1 MATQLERDKHA
12 RYLLHCLREVP
23 QPYAALDTSR
33 LSLAYFCVAGLD
45 VLAHLGKIDAPL
57 RAGIVEWIYS
67 LQVLPPSD
75 GCAGLPAD
83 RLGGFRGSGYLG
95 AAHSSGGAPS
105 SSPYDG
111 AHLAMTYTALA
122 VLLTLGDDLSRV
134 DQPRVLAFVSSLQDE
149 AGCFSAYP
157 GGERDMRFLFCAAAV
172 VAMLRGG
179 AVRTESS
186 GCEPFPDP
194 SRTLLGPFLQ
204 VPCLRAA
211 ASTSSGRRGTSS
223 SRAGSTAA
231 SGSDLGRRGREREGG
246 RGRGR
251 EREEEGEGALL
262 RRRGRDHASPP
273 PPQESHGGSTFTGLA
288 ALALMGTLRRLPQP
302 QRTVRWCVERQARS
316 SRDRAE
322 IGARSGRAA
331 HLSQVGGFQGRP
343 NKDEDTCYSFWIGTL
358 NSLPLGQISAATSHS
373 GHECGSRRLPRA
385 TRRGDPAAAGRAE
398 RILPLVPVCAPDV
411 WRDRKAPGHAAGPAP
426 HPLRPLRC
434 PPRRPPR
441 PRAPR
446 ASRLAGGACVG
457 LSLAGAA
464 GLAPLEPRLGITAR
478 AAARARGCEAE
489 GECQTCEEETTVWDG
504 SLREPG

>member
-1 MATQLERDKHA
+1 MIHAPDLEIHSAGDLHAKFHPLQNGCRKATKKKKNATKLDRGQPTSTNHAQLTTPPGLSAATTVAALHHATAPREYMATQLERDKHA

-45 VLAHLGKIDAPL
+45 VLAQLGKIDAPL

-194 SRTLLGPFLQ
+194 SRTFLGPFLQ
-204 VPCLRAA
+204 VPSHRAA
-211 ASTSSGRRGTSS
+211 ASTSSGRSARTKPTTIARWPRCERGKAPRPSTSA
-223 SRAGSTAA
+223 SRA
-231 SGSDLGRRGREREGG
+231 RCREG
-246 RGRGR
+246 
-251 EREEEGEGALL
+251 
-262 RRRGRDHASPP
+262 
-273 PPQESHGGSTFTGLA
+273 
-288 ALALMGTLRRLPQP
+288 
-302 QRTVRWCVERQARS
+302 
-316 SRDRAE
+316 
-322 IGARSGRAA
+322 
-331 HLSQVGGFQGRP
+331 
-343 NKDEDTCYSFWIGTL
+343 
-358 NSLPLGQISAATSHS
+358 
-373 GHECGSRRLPRA
+373 
-385 TRRGDPAAAGRAE
+385 
-398 RILPLVPVCAPDV
+398 
-411 WRDRKAPGHAAGPAP
+411 
-426 HPLRPLRC
+426 
-434 PPRRPPR
+434 
-441 PRAPR
+441 
-446 ASRLAGGACVG
+446 
-457 LSLAGAA
+457 
-464 GLAPLEPRLGITAR
+464 
-478 AAARARGCEAE
+478 
-489 GECQTCEEETTVWDG
+489 
-504 SLREPG
+504 

>member
-134 DQPRVLAFVSSLQDE
+134 DGPRVLAFVSSLQDE

-288 ALALMGTLRRLPQP
+288 ALALMGTLRRLPPP

-343 NKDEDTCYSFWIGTL
+343 NKDEDTCYSFWIGAL
-358 NSLPLGQISAATSHS
+358 APQFAISARSRPRLLTLATGAAPGGSLALLGAATLLQRAALSAFCLSCQFAHPTF
-373 GHECGSRRLPRA
+373 GGIAKHPDTRPDLLHTHYALCGARRAARPALAPHAPHGSR
-385 TRRGDPAAAGRAE
+385 AA
-398 RILPLVPVCAPDV
+398 PV
-411 WRDRKAPGHAAGPAP
+411 
-426 HPLRPLRC
+426 
-434 PPRRPPR
+434 
-441 PRAPR
+441 
-446 ASRLAGGACVG
+446 
-457 LSLAGAA
+457 
-464 GLAPLEPRLGITAR
+464 
-478 AAARARGCEAE
+478 
-489 GECQTCEEETTVWDG
+489 
-504 SLREPG
+504 

>member
-45 VLAHLGKIDAPL
+45 VLAQLGKIDAPL

-67 LQVLPPSD
+67 LQVLPPLD

-105 SSPYDG
+105 SSPYDS

-179 AVRTESS
+179 AVPPSS
-186 GCEPFPDP
+186 GIDVERATRYVLE
-194 SRTLLGPFLQ
+194 SRGFDGGFGLGP
-204 VPCLRAA
+204 
-211 ASTSSGRRGTSS
+211 G
-223 SRAGSTAA
+223 
-231 SGSDLGRRGREREGG
+231 
-246 RGRGR
+246 
-251 EREEEGEGALL
+251 
-262 RRRGRDHASPP
+262 
-273 PPQESHGGSTFTGLA
+273 QESHGGSTFTGLA

-302 QRTVRWCVERQARS
+302 QRTVRWCVERQ
-316 SRDRAE
+316 
-322 IGARSGRAA
+322 
-331 HLSQVGGFQGRP
+331 VGGFQGRP
-343 NKDEDTCYSFWIGTL
+343 NKDEDTCYSFWIGG
-358 NSLPLGQISAATSHS
+358 SLALLGAAT
-373 GHECGSRRLPRA
+373 LLQRA
-385 TRRGDPAAAGRAE
+385 ALSAFCLSCQFAHPTFGGIAKHPDTR
-398 RILPLVPVCAPDV
+398 PDLLHTHY
-411 WRDRKAPGHAAGPAP
+411 A
-426 HPLRPLRC
+426 LC
-434 PPRRPPR
+434 
-441 PRAPR
+441 
-446 ASRLAGGACVG
+446 G